1 MVIGSEPVTELY
13 KPSATVLMNSVA
25 QLNPRRTLGVI
36 LTGMG
41 NDGCIGIKTLKE
53 NGGYILA
60 QSEAS
65 CVVYGM
71 PKAVVDAGLAD
82 QILDIDDVGNAIVSA
97 VKGTL

>member
-1 MVIGSEPVTELY
+1 MGS
-13 KPSATVLMNSVA
+13 
-25 QLNPRRTLGVI
+25 
-36 LTGMG
+36 
-41 NDGCIGIKTLKE
+41 DGCVGIKALKE

-82 QILDIDDVGNAIVSA
+82 QIIDIEYMATAILSA
-97 VKGTL
+97 VHGK

>member
-1 MVIGSEPVTELY
+1 
-13 KPSATVLMNSVA
+13 MNSVA
-25 QLNPRRTLGVI
+25 HVNPRKTLGVI

-41 NDGCIGIKTLKE
+41 SDGCIGVKTLKE

-60 QSEAS
+60 QNEAS

-82 QILDIDDVGNAIVSA
+82 QIIDIENMASAIIAA
-97 VKGTL
+97 VHGK

>member
-1 MVIGSEPVTELY
+1 
-13 KPSATVLMNSVA
+13 MNSVA
-25 QLNPRRTLGVI
+25 QVNPRRTLGVI

-41 NDGCIGIKTLKE
+41 SDGCIGVQTLKD

-82 QILDIDDVGNAIVSA
+82 QIIDIDEMAAAIIA
-97 VKGTL
+97 VVYGK